1 MSHSLH
7 YLLHHRRRESVTNE
21 PIGLRAALRQLG
33 VHDVYHMQTT
43 AATPSD
49 IPYWMRAIDAKYGVG
64 GKGHFGRKEW
74 DELLATHQV

>member
-1 MSHSLH
+1 
-7 YLLHHRRRESVTNE
+7 
-21 PIGLRAALRQLG
+21 
-33 VHDVYHMQTT
+33 MQTT

-49 IPYWMRAIDAKYGVG
+49 IPYWMRAIDAKYGVD